1 MSSLEFT
8 RRVARWTAVAALT
21 LGLTACLRPLY
32 GPTASGEPLA
42 DVLGAID
49 VAPLEP
55 LTVLA
60 GQERL
65 NHYLRSELIYALN
78 GSGQPYP
85 KRYKLTINA
94 YGGLTTPLTD
104 STTGRADAVTIQGAA
119 TYTLVRL
126 DGGKLVTQGRAS
138 GYAAYDRN
146 PQLFA
151 SVRAARDAEIRLG
164 KMLAEQIKIRL
175 ASALATDPAPGGT
188 APSGAVAGKTSE
200 AGGRKPSRL

>member
-1 MSSLEFT
+1 MSSPERL
-8 RRVARWTAVAALT
+8 RRAMRLATAAALA
-21 LGLTACLRPLY
+21 LGLAACLRPLH

-42 DVLGAID
+42 DALGAIEI
-49 VAPLEP
+49 EP
-55 LTVLA
+55 LTVIA

-65 NHYLRSELIYALN
+65 SHYLRSELVYALN

-85 KRYKLTINA
+85 KRYKLNVLA

-126 DGGKLVTQGRAS
+126 DSGKLVAQGRAS
-138 GYAAYDRN
+138 GYATYDRN
-146 PQLFA
+146 PQHFA

-175 ASALATDPAPGGT
+175 ASVFAMDPTLGEP
-188 APSGAVAGKTSE
+188 APSGAVAGGKTLE